1 MAMFPRKIVA
11 QLKSWSESEYRKPL
25 VLRGARQVGKTTA
38 VEIFSRE
45 FDQYAY
51 LNLEKFE
58 DANLFARK
66 LSAEELIEAI
76 FLFKRLSGSPGKKTL
91 LFIDEIQNSP
101 QAMAYMRFFYESANQ
116 LHVIAA
122 GSLMET
128 VINVDKP
135 AFPVGRVQYL
145 FMYPLAF
152 DEFLAATGEEKALE
166 YYHRIPFPSLAHP
179 ILLKLFHQYV
189 LIGGM
194 PEIVQ
199 RHAEGAKS
207 VDLTDGYEALMMSFQ
222 EDVRKYAR
230 NPAMAQII
238 GHAIASAPLEAG
250 KRIKFANFG
259 NSNYKSREMGEAL
272 RTLER
277 AMIIHLLYPSTATSP
292 PIRPDLK
299 KSPRLQFLDTGL
311 INYVAGLQGFF
322 FKTNDL
328 HSFYQGLLAEHIVG
342 QEFLASDMK
351 TARKPC
357 FWVRE
362 KKQSNAEVDFIIQSG
377 PYILPVEVKAGKTGT
392 LRSLHQFMEQ
402 TDHPFAVRLWS
413 GPLEKDQVSTPGGK
427 TFTLLN
433 LPYFLA
439 GKIHEY
445 ASWLLDR

>member
-1 MAMFPRKIVA
+1 MFSRKVIT
-11 QLKSWSESEYRKPL
+11 QLREWATSAHRKPL

-38 VEIFSRE
+38 VDMFSEE

-58 DANLFARK
+58 DANLFTRN
-66 LSAEELIEAI
+66 LSVEELTEAI
-76 FLFKRLSGSPGKKTL
+76 YLFKKISGSPGKKTL

-101 QAMAYMRFFYESANQ
+101 QAMAYMRFFYESPNQ
-116 LHVIAA
+116 PHVIAA
-122 GSLMET
+122 GSLLET
-128 VINVDKP
+128 VIDVDKP

-145 FMYPLAF
+145 FMYPLTF
-152 DEFLAATGEEKALE
+152 QEFLAATGEEKALE
-166 YYHRIPFPSLAHP
+166 YYHQIPFPAVAHP
-179 ILLKLFHQYV
+179 TLLKLFHQYA

-194 PEIVQ
+194 PEIVR
-199 RHAEGAKS
+199 RHVEGARLG
-207 VDLTDGYEALMMSFQ
+207 DLTEVYESLIMSFQ

-230 NPAMAQII
+230 NPGMAHII

-250 KRIKFANFG
+250 KRIKFAGFG

-277 AMIIHLLYPSTATSP
+277 AMIIHLLYPSTSTAL

-322 FKTNDL
+322 FKAQDL

-342 QEFLASDMK
+342 QELLASDMK
-351 TARKPC
+351 ISRKPS

-362 KKQSNAEVDFIIQSG
+362 KKQSNAEVDFILQAG
-377 PYILPVEVKAGKTGT
+377 PYVIPIEVKAGKTGT
-392 LRSLHQFMEQ
+392 LRSLHQFVEQ
-402 TDHPFAVRLWS
+402 TNHPFAIRLWS
-413 GPLEKDQVSTPGGK
+413 GPLEKARIATPGGK
-427 TFTLLN
+427 TCTLLN

-445 ASWLLDR
+445 ASWLLDG